1 MSSGFQVVSNGWGI
15 VIFSEGP
22 KVFGFPIMK
31 ASFSFTNVKTITGNE
46 VEPDVRIF
54 IVVIVVVV
62 IVINLF

>member
-1 MSSGFQVVSNGWGI
+1 MTTSK
-15 VIFSEGP
+15 P
-22 KVFGFPIMK
+22 LD
-31 ASFSFTNVKTITGNE
+31 ITALSKPGKSPGNE